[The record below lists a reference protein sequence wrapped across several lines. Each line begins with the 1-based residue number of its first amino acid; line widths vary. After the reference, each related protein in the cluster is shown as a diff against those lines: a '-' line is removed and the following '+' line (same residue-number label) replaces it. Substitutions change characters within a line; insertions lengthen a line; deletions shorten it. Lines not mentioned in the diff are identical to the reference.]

1 MILKRATMVVDFPL
15 SVFLFARGGINNLN
29 QLSRLHAS
37 LFAIC
42 IIAANLFLRIPQ
54 AEASLFENM
63 AIDPVAISL
72 ANSVTAYPPG
82 TASIHYNPAGL
93 SLMGDGD
100 YISQGT
106 IIAVENMKNRFEKDP
121 NIEEFHDYKGNV
133 ISDPL
138 AGREGTNTSGR
149 MYIPIVDVTID
160 LPFML
165 GPVTGLSHRNPG
177 SKWTFGYAMY
187 APMAAGWVNGDDDS
201 VSRYEVKSMYLQHLI
216 YLGPGVAY
224 RVNKNLAIGLSLGLG
239 QTAMGMS
246 MDTRAPNEM
255 TNITKTLG
263 DATQGMSNP
272 VFDILGI
279 PMPLFGGGLG
289 PYADIGNVTVKMRDD
304 FSPSYN
310 LGVLW
315 DPYDWITFGL
325 SYNSAIHSHMTGKF
339 SFKYSQDW
347 QNMTYWMG
355 QNAIMQ
361 IISMVFDLPYQSVAE
376 QSGTVTMDMDFPQMV
391 NFGIKFKPVKR
402 LSIMGDLRWAQ
413 WSVTKQYKI
422 VFDQKIQLFQLA
434 KFMGYNGGAYTMIME
449 KNWNDTLN
457 WSVGVEYQALDW
469 LALRA
474 GYENRVSPCIAE
486 TYDLMSMP
494 TTDYYGVGLGIK
506 GNALGWEMTK
516 DADIDLSLGY
526 MINNGYTVYDG
537 VSQNLNSTELGKG
550 VNNPYRGLTY
560 ISSMAVYMGAI
571 KITTPLEV
579 FTGQLYKTLNHVIPS
594 KWQKH
599 ASAKKGS
606 LKASEA
612 PGKPVDSSS
621 AIINNL
627 RPEGKSYYIEDSE

>member
-1 MILKRATMVVDFPL
+1 M
-15 SVFLFARGGINNLN
+15 FLG
-29 QLSRLHAS
+29 
-37 LFAIC
+37 
-42 IIAANLFLRIPQ
+42 IPQ
-54 AEASLFENM
+54 VEASLFENM
-63 AIDPVAISL
+63 AVDPVAISL

-93 SLMGDGD
+93 SLMSDGN
-100 YISQGT
+100 YISQGG
-106 IIAVENMKNRFEKDP
+106 ILAVENMKNRFEKDP
-121 NIEEFHDYKGNV
+121 NFEEFHDFKGNV
-133 ISDPL
+133 IHDPL
-138 AGREGTNTSGR
+138 AGREGANTSGR
-149 MYIPIVDVTID
+149 MYLPIIDITLD
-160 LPFML
+160 LPAML
-165 GPVTGLSHRNPG
+165 GPVTGFSFREPG
-177 SKWTFGYAMY
+177 SKWTFAYAMY
-187 APMAAGWVNGDDDS
+187 APMAAGWVNGDSDTP
-201 VSRYEVKSMYLQHLI
+201 SRYEVKSMYLQHLI
-216 YLGPGVAY
+216 YLGPGVSY
-224 RVNKNLAIGLSLGLG
+224 RVNKNLAIGLALGLG
-239 QTAMGMS
+239 QTAMGQESS
-246 MDTRAPNEM
+246 MRAPNEM

-272 VFDILGI
+272 VFDILGV

-289 PYADIGNVTVKMRDD
+289 PYADIGNLSLKMRDD

-310 LGVLW
+310 LGMLW
-315 DPYDWITFGL
+315 EPYDWITFGL
-325 SYNSAIHSHMTGKF
+325 SYNSAISSHMTGKF

-361 IISMVFDLPYQSVAE
+361 IVSMVFDMPYQSVAE
-376 QSGTVTMDMDFPQMV
+376 QSGTVTMDMEFPQMV
-391 NFGIKFKPVKR
+391 NFGIKFKPIKR
-402 LSIMGDLRWAQ
+402 LSLMGDLRWAQ
-413 WSVTKQYKI
+413 WSVTKEYKI
-422 VFDQKIQLFQLA
+422 TFDQKLQVLQLS
-434 KFMGYNGGAYTMIME
+434 KFMGYNGGAYTIIMA

-494 TTDYYGVGLGIK
+494 TTDFYGAGLGIK

-526 MINNGYTVYDG
+526 MINNGYTIYDG
-537 VSQNLNSTELGKG
+537 ISQNLNSTQLGQG
-550 VNNPYRGLTY
+550 VNNPYRGLNY
-560 ISSMAVYMGAI
+560 VSSIAVYMAGL
-571 KITTPLEV
+571 KITMPLEV
-579 FTGQLYKTLNHVIPS
+579 FTDDLYKKLSYVIPS
-594 KWQKH
+594 RWQKH
-599 ASAKKGS
+599 PKAKKDS